1 MNKEI
6 MMISEVKTYV
16 DDKGKEVRTIQQVN
30 EDTLDKKVLDTKYT
44 CKGIFGVM
52 TNMGPIQMVINFP
65 EGYTV
70 KQCFEEFDKFAQ
82 ETVDAK
88 KRELMDKSKI
98 AVPNTKGG
106 IIMP

>member
-1 MNKEI
+1 
-6 MMISEVKTYV
+6 MIQEVKTYI
-16 DDKGKEVRTIQQVN
+16 DEKGKEVRAIFDVN
-30 EDTLDKKVLDTKYT
+30 EDTLDRKMLDSKYT

-82 ETVDAK
+82 EVVDAK
-88 KRELMDKSKI
+88 KQELMDKSKI
-98 AVPNTKGG
+98 AVPNKKGG
-106 IIMP
+106 LILP